1 MSIHPFDPWFVP
13 VNNLSLQQIN
23 LDERYSYMTPEDL
36 RAAVAAGIISEA
48 QAASVTALVNDR
60 AGKRAAMPAEDEPF
74 EFFKGFSEIFVSLGL
89 IILMAG
95 IGGFV
100 SLATGPAV
108 LIALPAFVAATAWW
122 FATYFT
128 LKRRMNLPSMVLAS
142 AFGLGLFI
150 SALTVLGQADVAPRM
165 VLVGAAVVAMIGMAV
180 WYRKF
185 RLPFAMFVLGMFA
198 LTAIYAVTAS
208 FAALQGF
215 SDLSLSGGVFDLRN
229 SPQFALATLA
239 FGIAAFAAGMWFD
252 TRDPYRLGRHAA
264 TGFWLHLM
272 AAPALVNT
280 VALTLFNIGGTAG
293 MASMAVALTIIAL
306 LALVIDRRSFL
317 TAGIVYIALV
327 IAWIIQGGGDGDF
340 GQWVTII
347 LILGATI
354 TALGTWW
361 VPLRAAV
368 MRTLPA
374 FPGKTRLPPYAS
386 AS

>member
-340 GQWVTII
+340 GQWVMII

-368 MRTLPA
+368 MRALPA
-374 FPGKTRLPPYAS
+374 FPGKTSLPPYAS